1 MNSGAKLILTEL
13 VGLVLMMIF
22 VIAGELTGF
31 SGWRDL
37 VMIDIGV
44 MAVTTVRLYSE
55 GIR

>member
-1 MNSGAKLILTEL
+1 MNSGVKLVLTEL
-13 VGLVLMMIF
+13 VGLILMVVF